1 MVKFF
6 CSNVVFEYID
16 DNLSVIVIGET
27 FSKHTEKKRFKNH
40 I

>member
-1 MVKFF
+1 MVKSI

-27 FSKHTEKKRFKNH
+27 FSKHTEKKCFENH